1 MRGCLSHGG
10 SSGYARNLSFVAGS
24 VVVGGNPDGGNAKLY
39 VGGTSRHD
47 GLKSFTVGSLTG
59 GGISIDATCGNAQLN
74 LAVQGSGEESAAGNP
89 AAKIYGAVSMVSSGN
104 YKSQFVLFNNESVF
118 SLPVADRFST
128 LQSYSD
134 AERRANVEVGGLRSS
149 GAKTEFEISASAEL
163 NFLYE
168 VAVIDGN
175 FGFET
180 DSDGLVRGIDVSA
193 DNGWKA
199 DLYFNPDDRI
209 LRVMYTVP
217 EPAAIAAVLGAFAL
231 LLAARRER

>member
-1 MRGCLSHGG
+1 M
-10 SSGYARNLSFVAGS
+10 SGDFGAA
-24 VVVGGNPDGGNAKLY
+24 DGA
-39 VGGTSRHD
+39 
-47 GLKSFTVGSLTG
+47 
-59 GGISIDATCGNAQLN
+59 
-74 LAVQGSGEESAAGNP
+74 
-89 AAKIYGAVSMVSSGN
+89 
-104 YKSQFVLFNNESVF
+104 
-118 SLPVADRFST
+118 
-128 LQSYSD
+128 
-134 AERRANVEVGGLRSS
+134 

-168 VAVIDGN
+168 VAVIDGD